1 MTQHTSATRPQVD
14 EATGQQMQA
23 IAQDTYGSAD
33 VLELRTIDRP
43 EPGADEVLIEVHAAG
58 VDRGVWHL
66 MTGLPY
72 LVRLAG
78 YGVAKPKQPVL
89 GLDVSGRVVAIG
101 DERHPLR
108 TGRRG
113 VRHRLGLVCRVRHCA
128 PGQARHKPA
137 NITFEQA
144 AVSAVSGITALEA
157 LTDVGD
163 LQAGQKV
170 LIIGASGG
178 VGTYAV
184 QLAKALGAVVTGV
197 SGPAMIDTVRALGAD
212 HVIDYTTEDFVDSET
227 RYDLILDIGGRNNI
241 RRLRHVLAP
250 KGTLVIVGGEDGNR
264 ITGGVGRQARAM
276 MLSPFI
282 GQRLTTFISSET
294 FTNIERLAAHMES
307 GAVVPSIGNRYE
319 LADVPAAIRDLEAG
333 HSKGKSVIVV
343 RPES

>member
-1 MTQHTSATRPQVD
+1 
-14 EATGQQMQA
+14 MQA
-23 IAQDTYGSAD
+23 IAQDTFGSAD

-78 YGVAKPKQPVL
+78 FGVAKPKQPVL

-101 DERHPLR
+101 ENVTRFVPGDEVFGIGSGSYAEYAIAHQDKLA
-108 TGRRG
+108 T
-113 VRHRLGLVCRVRHCA
+113 
-128 PGQARHKPA
+128 KPA

-157 LTDVGD
+157 LTDVGHV
-163 LQAGQKV
+163 QAGQKV

-184 QLAKALGAVVTGV
+184 QLAKTLGAVVTAV

-212 HVIDYTTEDFVDSET
+212 HVIDYTTEDFVDGET
-227 RYDLILDIGGRNNI
+227 GYDLILDIGGRNSV

-282 GQRLTTFISSET
+282 GQRLTTFISSESYA
-294 FTNIERLAAHMES
+294 NIERLAAHMES

-319 LADVPAAIRDLEAG
+319 LADVPTAIRDLETG
-333 HSKGKSVIVV
+333 HSNGKSVIVV
-343 RPES
+343 RPEP